1 MRLIELRKSKNLTQ
15 EQISKMLNI
24 SQRTYSAYEL
34 KQTEPNIN
42 TITILANFYNVSIDY
57 LLGRE
62 YIEPK
67 TQMNLK
73 QLRTAKNMT
82 QADVGKLLNIT
93 PATYNGYEKEKYEP
107 TIKTLCTLADFYN
120 VSLDYL
126 IGRDFAEVKDSNDQE
141 ILEVFRKLDI
151 SGKAKVLGYAKARLD
166 AQAEIK
172 DIKVRTGYRG

>member
-1 MRLIELRKSKNLTQ
+1 
-15 EQISKMLNI
+15 
-24 SQRTYSAYEL
+24 
-34 KQTEPNIN
+34 
-42 TITILANFYNVSIDY
+42 
-57 LLGRE
+57 
-62 YIEPK
+62 
-67 TQMNLK
+67 MNLK

-126 IGRDFAEVKDSNDQE
+126 IGREFAEAKDSNDQE

-166 AQAEIK
+166 AQTEIK
-172 DIKVRTGYRG
+172 DIKVRTGYRAN